1 MKHGPNADPSIN
13 GKYYYSESIIKANEQ
28 MMISLAGLRSVLEKY
43 GFLRDSEK
51 EHWEQTVET
60 FRQKTQ
66 DTFSILRHL
75 AKRQDHPRFVAID
88 EMFGFAR
95 RLDSAVKSQEYNRAL
110 RLAFLI
116 SELNYFWL
124 YDDLSWEAGMTT
136 PGDIPHVS

>member
-1 MKHGPNADPSIN
+1 MNNMPNGDPSIN
-13 GKYYYSESIIKANEQ
+13 GKYFYSESIINANEQ
-28 MMISLAGLRSVLEKY
+28 MTIGLVGLRSILEKY
-43 GFLRDSEK
+43 GFLRDQEK
-51 EHWEQTVET
+51 EQWEQTVET

-66 DTFSILRHL
+66 DAFGTLRYL
-75 AKRQDHPRFVAID
+75 AKRQNHPRFVAID
-88 EMFGFAR
+88 EMFDLGR
-95 RLDSAVKSQEYNRAL
+95 RLDSAVRNQEYSRAL